1 MFLRKF
7 EKKKTDKYFRNGK
20 YANKIYRYISLGIR
34 STKNK
39 GKMSLSLN
47 HLFFESLKH
56 TA

>member
-7 EKKKTDKYFRNGK
+7 EKKKTDKYFINGK